1 MSNFCTKCG
10 ERLNPQEQCMC
21 EVNQTTFVGKGNM
34 ENNSIPEVSL
44 NIDVEKIKSYF
55 IELGRL
61 LLAGIVNP
69 ISTQKYL
76 ISNPQISSCASILV
90 VSFLSTFILFCLI
103 IQSSITSMFS
113 FVFSIVSSFGS
124 SYFDNAFQLSLKA
137 AFITNLVV
145 WGICFIIMMIINILL
160 TKKILLNT
168 NLALLTSFQFPLI
181 ISQLIATLLIFTF
194 PQLAVPIIVVGILM
208 TIIIVY
214 EGIKVVYHLN
224 KDHSL
229 LVCSGFYL
237 GSFILIS
244 IIYTI
249 MLNTF

>member
-1 MSNFCTKCG
+1 M
-10 ERLNPQEQCMC
+10 
-21 EVNQTTFVGKGNM
+21 
-34 ENNSIPEVSL
+34 
-44 NIDVEKIKSYF
+44 
-55 IELGRL
+55 
-61 LLAGIVNP
+61 
-69 ISTQKYL
+69 
-76 ISNPQISSCASILV
+76 
-90 VSFLSTFILFCLI
+90 
-103 IQSSITSMFS
+103 
-113 FVFSIVSSFGS
+113 
-124 SYFDNAFQLSLKA
+124 
-137 AFITNLVV
+137 
-145 WGICFIIMMIINILL
+145 L